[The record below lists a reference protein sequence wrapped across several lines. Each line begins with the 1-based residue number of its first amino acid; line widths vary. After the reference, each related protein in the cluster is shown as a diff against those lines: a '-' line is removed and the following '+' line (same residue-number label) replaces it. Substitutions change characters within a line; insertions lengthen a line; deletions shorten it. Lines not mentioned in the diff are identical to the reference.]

1 MIEHH
6 VQFDRQVKNCRF
18 LDRSEPVTRTVNPV
32 TAEAASAAVNER
44 MTGLL
49 ENIATGIDSIDLKT
63 AEFADEVVSLSISLS
78 RIIVENLV
86 GESQE
91 LKEKRLTK
99 ILSEALA
106 RPETPVGV
114 YVNPINLDCIKNKIS
129 EETRTEEINLQIDD
143 SIEPGECRV
152 EFDTYELL
160 SRMETQLDEIQAGL
174 TEIIDE

>member
-6 VQFDRQVKNCRF
+6 VQFGRQVKNCRF
-18 LDRSEPVTRTVNPV
+18 IDRSAPATHTVNPV
-32 TAEAASAAVNER
+32 TAEVASAAVNER
-44 MTGLL
+44 MNGLL

-78 RIIVENLV
+78 RIIVENLI
-86 GESQE
+86 GESPE

-99 ILSEALA
+99 ILSEALS

-114 YVNPINLDCIKNKIS
+114 YVNPINLDSIKKKIT
-129 EETRTEEINLQIDD
+129 EDTNTEEITFQIDN

>member
-1 MIEHH
+1 MVEHH
-6 VQFDRQVKNCRF
+6 VQFGRQVKSCRF
-18 LDRSEPVTRTVNPV
+18 IDRSTPATHAVNQV
-32 TAEAASAAVNER
+32 ATEAASAAVNER
-44 MTGLL
+44 MNGLL

-78 RIIVENLV
+78 RIIVENLI

-99 ILSEALA
+99 ILSEALS
-106 RPETPVGV
+106 RQETPVGV
-114 YVNPINLDCIKNKIS
+114 FVNPINLESIKKKINQDS
-129 EETRTEEINLQIDD
+129 DAEEVNFQSDD

-152 EFDTYELL
+152 EFDAYDLL

>member
-1 MIEHH
+1 MVEHH

-18 LDRSEPVTRTVNPV
+18 MDRSEPVTRTVNPV
-32 TAEAASAAVNER
+32 AAEVATAAVNER
-44 MTGLL
+44 MNGLL

-63 AEFADEVVSLSISLS
+63 SEFADEVVSLSISLS
-78 RIIVENLV
+78 RIIVEKLV

-91 LKEKRLTK
+91 LKEKRLTN

-106 RPETPVGV
+106 RPEAPVGV
-114 YVNPINLDCIKNKIS
+114 YLNPINLECIKKQLSKDTN
-129 EETRTEEINLQIDD
+129 TEEINFQIDD